1 MELNGDKLS
10 PKNETAINLLIR
22 RIFSHKES
30 EREEEGRERGKEIDS
45 ELVVEIGRE

>member
-22 RIFSHKES
+22 RIFSHKDS
-30 EREEEGRERGKEIDS
+30 EREEGGKERGKE
-45 ELVVEIGRE
+45 ERGER